1 MDKSVAGFFLPIAV
15 HIIGCIVNFRNL
27 LWGHPTWVNV
37 LVSTCCIL
45 FGFLFPLFA
54 RRWPFAVTVTAV
66 LAGFLLLSCLLSP
79 LLFQLTLSLG
89 LSLLT
94 VFFFLNLSR
103 SFLEHSV
110 QIGNLIRLGRDHRI
124 QIFFLLL
131 VFAFKIFQICQ
142 FLFTLCLQI
151 LDLLYSICIF
161 LKLFPVIIMYLL

>member
-66 LAGFLLLSCLLSP
+66 LAGFLLLSCLLALAGEVLP
-79 LLFQLTLSLG
+79 
-89 LSLLT
+89 SLLT
-94 VFFFLNLSR
+94 YTMPFV
-103 SFLEHSV
+103 
-110 QIGNLIRLGRDHRI
+110 
-124 QIFFLLL
+124 L
-131 VFAFKIFQICQ
+131 VFWPPVSAVFDLFLDGAAGWTAMAIFALVWLIYLIC
-142 FLFTLCLQI
+142 LRRSARRP
-151 LDLLYSICIF
+151 DS
-161 LKLFPVIIMYLL
+161 

>member
-66 LAGFLLLSCLLSP
+66 LAGFL
-79 LLFQLTLSLG
+79 
-89 LSLLT
+89 T
-94 VFFFLNLSR
+94 VCIVSALQKVQSR
-103 SFLEHSV
+103 
-110 QIGNLIRLGRDHRI
+110 
-124 QIFFLLL
+124 
-131 VFAFKIFQICQ
+131 
-142 FLFTLCLQI
+142 
-151 LDLLYSICIF
+151 
-161 LKLFPVIIMYLL
+161 

>member
-66 LAGFLLLSCLLSP
+66 LAGFLLLSRLLVLGTEVLP
-79 LLFQLTLSLG
+79 GLLPFATL
-89 LSLLT
+89 
-94 VFFFLNLSR
+94 F
-103 SFLEHSV
+103 
-110 QIGNLIRLGRDHRI
+110 
-124 QIFFLLL
+124 
-131 VFAFKIFQICQ
+131 VFAFYPPASP
-142 FLFTLCLQI
+142 LFIVLF
-151 LDLLYSICIF
+151 DG
-161 LKLFPVIIMYLL
+161 FPVDWTVILAVFALVWLVYLICLRRSVRRFDG

>member
-66 LAGFLLLSCLLSP
+66 LAGFLLLSCLLVLGTEVLP
-79 LLFQLTLSLG
+79 GLLPFATLFVFAFYPCF
-89 LSLLT
+89 LT
-94 VFFFLNLSR
+94 VF
-103 SFLEHSV
+103 
-110 QIGNLIRLGRDHRI
+110 RLTG
-124 QIFFLLL
+124 Q
-131 VFAFKIFQICQ
+131 
-142 FLFTLCLQI
+142 
-151 LDLLYSICIF
+151 
-161 LKLFPVIIMYLL
+161 